1 MKKICAITGSRADY
15 GLLSP
20 LLLKLKSSNK
30 FQLQLAVTGTHIS
43 KNHGYTITEIV
54 DDGHDIDKKID
65 IKLIDDTPSQIIK
78 STGMGMIGFSDAFEE
93 LKPDLVILLGDRFEI
108 LSAAFSA
115 FIKNIPIAHI
125 HGGESTEGAY
135 DEGIR
140 HSITKMSFWH
150 FVATNDYKKRVIQ
163 LGEKP
168 ERVFKVGGLGV
179 DLIKE
184 TKLLSKNEL
193 SSKLNI
199 DFKQKNILVT
209 YHPETLSKTSSHK
222 SFSILLDALN
232 DFKEIYIIFTMPN
245 SDTNSIII
253 KTLINDFVK
262 KNNDRAIS
270 FESMGYLNYLS
281 TMNYVDG
288 VVGNSSS
295 GILEAPTFKI
305 GTINIGDRQKG
316 RQLADSVIQCK
327 CSKKSIKDALKK
339 MFSKNFN
346 DKLSLV
352 KNPYGEGNA
361 SNKIIS
367 ILEEKEIPF
376 NIKKKFYDI
385 I

>member
-1 MKKICAITGSRADY
+1 MKKICAVTGSRADY

-20 LLLKLKSSNK
+20 LLFKLKSSNK

-65 IKLIDDTPSQIIK
+65 IKLTDDTPSQIIK

-163 LGEKP
+163 LGEEP
-168 ERVFKVGGLGV
+168 GRVFKVGGLGV
-179 DLIKE
+179 DLIKQ
-184 TKLLSKNEL
+184 TKLLSKDEL
-193 SSKLNI
+193 ASKLNI

-209 YHPETLSKTSSHK
+209 YHPETLSKTSSYK

-232 DFKEIYIIFTMPN
+232 DFKEIYLIFTMPN
-245 SDTNSIII
+245 SDTNSKII
-253 KTLINDFVK
+253 KTLINDFVE

-270 FESMGYLNYLS
+270 FDSMGYLNYLS

-305 GTINIGDRQKG
+305 GTINIGERQKG
-316 RQLADSVIQCK
+316 RHMANSIIQCK
-327 CSKKSIKDALKK
+327 CSKKSIKDSLKK

-361 SNKIIS
+361 SDKIIS
-367 ILEEKEIPF
+367 ILEEKEIPL

-385 I
+385 T